1 MTSDELAAIALRY
14 DTQIADAML
23 RALGVT
29 RPPKRK
35 RGRSSSRH
43 DRYRG
48 TRKAMRQRHGVR
60 GL

>member
-1 MTSDELAAIALRY
+1 MTPDDLARIALRY
-14 DTQIADAML
+14 ETLMADAML
-23 RALGVT
+23 RALGVE
-29 RPPKRK
+29 RPPRK
-35 RGRSSSRH
+35 PRGRTSSKH